1 LLFELLDIL
10 YLALLIALLPVSTR
24 LLFRSSDD
32 WWGLGTLYV
41 VLFSAFS
48 NLLDEEK
55 LATVSATTNSNRQDD
70 ERESQSVGVV
80 DRIFSERGIE
90 AYRLDLL
97 RLAQAIDQDDHAI
110 DKAPDAT
117 AAASDALD
125 AAQSGLTQKAA
136 IDANPA
142 QQ

>member
-1 LLFELLDIL
+1 MIGGASAPFMLSSSAPSAILLMRRNLP
-10 YLALLIALLPVSTR
+10 AL
-24 LLFRSSDD
+24 
-32 WWGLGTLYV
+32 
-41 VLFSAFS
+41 
-48 NLLDEEK
+48 
-55 LATVSATTNSNRQDD
+55 ATTNGNRQDD

-117 AAASDALD
+117 ATASDALD

-142 QQ
+142 QR